1 MIAIIGVSEDDI
13 LYFKA
18 KMQIKEEI
26 SLFGGVDAYVGS
38 IYREEVVLCAVGE
51 SNYRSAM
58 ISSILLDRFDP
69 YLVFT
74 IGACYS
80 FKRELRQ
87 GDILIVDRIYFAGI
101 NYTAEHRDVHYGQI
115 PGEPPFYVGDI
126 ELNDRAEREAYL
138 VTQRYI
144 QRGYLLTGDRFYGT
158 AKEVN
163 ETLTRHY
170 LLEEGM
176 RAYDNSS
183 GGIALACHQKK
194 VPTINI
200 RAVALEI
207 GNPDQRLN
215 WRRKGLEAMPT
226 IGKIITRIVL
236 EGGNEEG

>member
-1 MIAIIGVSEDDI
+1 LII
-13 LYFKA
+13 
-18 KMQIKEEI
+18 
-26 SLFGGVDAYVGS
+26 
-38 IYREEVVLCAVGE
+38 
-51 SNYRSAM
+51 
-58 ISSILLDRFDP
+58 
-69 YLVFT
+69 
-74 IGACYS
+74 
-80 FKRELRQ
+80 
-87 GDILIVDRIYFAGI
+87 DRIYFSGI